1 MRDEKIIQDEVKRAG
16 SSFYAAMRFLPATQ
30 KRALFALYAFCRHV
44 DDIADDDD
52 IASTQRMN
60 QLQKEQKT
68 FHRLFHGK
76 SSVAVTPLQREWQ
89 WVIQSFPVSF
99 TDCDAIIQG
108 MMMDCRAPIVAPS
121 LRQLDDYCD
130 HVASAVGRLWL
141 AIFGDVSSHARRYAH
156 HLGRALQLT
165 NIVRDI
171 DDDAQRGRVYL
182 PREWLAGKKIPCDD
196 VASLVRHPALD
207 DVAREV
213 AREARDHF
221 IKANQ
226 EARHVKKRAVRHAS
240 IMADVYEHMLHRLCA
255 RGWKTPRAPISIA
268 RWRVAFYVA
277 RRHLW

>member
-44 DDIADDDD
+44 DDIADDDET
-52 IASTQRMN
+52 STAHRMN
-60 QLQKEQKT
+60 QLQKQQKT
-68 FHRLFHGK
+68 FHQLFHSKNSG
-76 SSVAVTPLQREWQ
+76 APPTPLQREWQ
-89 WVIQSFPVSF
+89 WMIQSFPVSF
-99 TDCDAIIQG
+99 ADCDAIIQG

-121 LRQLDDYCD
+121 LLQLDDYCD

-141 AIFGDVSSHARRYAH
+141 AIFGDVSSSARRYAH

-182 PREWLAGKKIPCDD
+182 PREWLVEKKIPCND
-196 VASLVRHPALD
+196 VASLVSHSALD
-207 DVAREV
+207 DVARMV
-213 AREARDHF
+213 AQEARDHF

-240 IMADVYEHMLHRLCA
+240 IMADVYEHILHRLCA
-255 RGWKTPRAPISIA
+255 RGWHTRDPIRVA
-268 RWRVAFYVA
+268 RWRVAFYVV

>member
-44 DDIADDDD
+44 DDIADDDET
-52 IASTQRMN
+52 STAHRMK
-60 QLQKEQKT
+60 QLQKQQKT
-68 FHRLFHGK
+68 FHQLFHNKNSG
-76 SSVAVTPLQREWQ
+76 AAPTPLQREWQ

-99 TDCDAIIQG
+99 ADCDAIIQG

-121 LRQLDDYCD
+121 LLQLDDYCD

-141 AIFGDVSSHARRYAH
+141 AIFGDVSSSARRYAH

-182 PREWLAGKKIPCDD
+182 PREWLVEKKIPCND
-196 VASLVRHPALD
+196 VASLVHHPALD
-207 DVAREV
+207 DVARRV
-213 AREARDHF
+213 AHKAHNHF

-226 EARHVKKRAVRHAS
+226 EARYVKKRAVRHAS
-240 IMADVYEHMLHRLCA
+240 IMADVYEHILHRLCV
-255 RGWKTPRAPISIA
+255 RGWHTRTPMRVA